1 MSAPT
6 FLNRLSDRIY
16 LFFNSGVRVRIWND
30 PASGF
35 QFSISS
41 NSDPR
46 YGRLVRYL
54 EEMRPEGDGI
64 IDAVAEGR
72 GKIRVRMRGTI
83 TEGVFEQQLRN
94 MLTNL

>member
-6 FLNRLSDRIY
+6 FFNRLSDRVY

-35 QFSISS
+35 CFKIS
-41 NSDPR
+41 NNTDPR
-46 YGRLVRYL
+46 YERLIRYL
-54 EEMRPEGDGI
+54 EEMRPEGEGI

-72 GKIRVRMRGTI
+72 SKIHVRMRGSI
-83 TEGVFEQQLRN
+83 TEGVFEQRLRN
-94 MLTNL
+94 MLMNL